1 MSPVTAH
8 HSFQR
13 TQPKSWSTWFESQ
26 VSCEG
31 GAFFSSLSSPELIAS
46 NFGQASLLV
55 FLLVFKIFGKG
66 FQSLAVR
73 RQEAQGKS
81 HAGQTAAVGEE
92 GLEEGQSDRQRT
104 RSSDTQR
111 QRKHCFQEPV
121 SSVSRSQL
129 VTLLHRPGSVGA
141 EAPTLPWCFSPSG
154 SRPNFPP
161 TTHPTPTDFWV
172 FLVSSS
178 AQPALSLSP

>member
-1 MSPVTAH
+1 MREEPFSPLCPPRSSSLLTSDKRHYLCFA
-8 HSFQR
+8 SFQNI
-13 TQPKSWSTWFESQ
+13 W
-26 VSCEG
+26 
-31 GAFFSSLSSPELIAS
+31 
-46 NFGQASLLV
+46 
-55 FLLVFKIFGKG
+55 KG
-66 FQSLAVR
+66 ISFQSLAVR

-92 GLEEGQSDRQRT
+92 GLDEGQSDRQRT

-111 QRKHCFQEPV
+111 QRKHCFQEPA